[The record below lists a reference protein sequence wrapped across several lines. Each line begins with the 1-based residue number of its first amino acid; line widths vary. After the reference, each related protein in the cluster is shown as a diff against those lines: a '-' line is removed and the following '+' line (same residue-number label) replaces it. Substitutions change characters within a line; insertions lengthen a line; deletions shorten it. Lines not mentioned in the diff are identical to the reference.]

1 MVLSPNE
8 MESRYVR
15 EEDKKLKNLEER
27 SFLSFTA
34 LPAAIVKKFAVLV
47 RNLVEVIR
55 LVIQYTTVQ
64 DNILAARENILR
76 IKLNRLTLADRLRYT
91 FLAFPT
97 ASGRNPCLPKTNR
110 RAVCREM
117 VITKPHTTNGLKFVP
132 RS

>member
-47 RNLVEVIR
+47 RNLVEGVR
-55 LVIQYTTVQ
+55 FVIQYTTVQ
-64 DNILAARENILR
+64 DNILAARENIQR
-76 IKLNRLTLADRLRYT
+76 IKLNRLTLADRLRT
-91 FLAFPT
+91 TLLAFPT
-97 ASGRNPCLPKTNR
+97 ASGPYIIPVCLKRIGEQSVEQWLSSNLTPQ
-110 RAVCREM
+110 M
-117 VITKPHTTNGLKFVP
+117 D
-132 RS
+132 